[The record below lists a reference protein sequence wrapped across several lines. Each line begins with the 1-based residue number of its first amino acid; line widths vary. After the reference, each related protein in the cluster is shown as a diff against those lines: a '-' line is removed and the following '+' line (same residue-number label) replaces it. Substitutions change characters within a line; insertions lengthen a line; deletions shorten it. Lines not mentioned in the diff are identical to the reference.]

1 MEGSKSNKWL
11 KIVGIALVTVV
22 MAFLYGHAS
31 AVLNAGAEL
40 DFNIPQLAWEHI
52 KAAPFDVF
60 HNNMFAAYFIVLVYI
75 LILVT
80 TIAKTPKPRAEMKG
94 EEHGS
99 NDFQTID
106 ERAAFIK
113 KNASPVM
120 PLDTD
125 QVQRYLDEWHK
136 NNKKGADVS

>member
-1 MEGSKSNKWL
+1 MEGSNSNKVL
-11 KIVGIALVTVV
+11 KAIGIALMTAV
-22 MAFLYGHAS
+22 MAFFYGHAS
-31 AVLNAGAEL
+31 AVINGGAEL
-40 DFNIPQLAWEHI
+40 GFDIPKLAWEHI

-60 HNNMFAAYFIVLVYI
+60 HNNLFAAYFIVLIYI
-75 LILVT
+75 LMLVMMV
-80 TIAKTPKPRAEMKG
+80 AKTQKPRAEMKG

-136 NNKKGADVS
+136 NNKKGAERS